1 MNTKST
7 NSLGSLALL
16 SAGVVGAF
24 AGLGAK
30 IALRE
35 LPSFTILFTRILIM
49 LIVLFPFVIHK
60 LSIFKTHWKTLF
72 LLGLFW
78 SGNVAF
84 FIVGIRYTT
93 VLASG
98 VLYAGVPLLTLI
110 MSMIIFHTRP
120 NKYQMTGIVFG
131 LFGIVTL
138 LIDSFSG
145 LFFGSFHGNVL
156 VFLATVSWS
165 LYLLYSKKLSV
176 KIDPIVLTVSSA
188 VVASVLVGI
197 AMILFEG
204 IAPLLSI
211 PGLHIETQVSLLFL
225 GLGIGVGMIFF
236 YQYGLKYGSV
246 IMASMMLYIGTVVGG
261 LTGIIF
267 LHEAFTVR
275 FFLGSAAILF
285 GVYTVSKKPK
295 EKITRQSTDAFG
307 R

>member
-1 MNTKST
+1 MTMNTHS
-7 NSLGSLALL
+7 NHSLGSLALF
-16 SAGVVGAF
+16 SAGIVGAF

-35 LPSFTILFTRILIM
+35 LPSYTILFTRILVM
-49 LIVLFPFVIHK
+49 LVVLFPFVLHK
-60 LSIFKTHWKTLF
+60 FSVFRTHWKTLL

-78 SGNVAF
+78 SGNFAF

-110 MSMIIFHTRP
+110 ESMILFRTRP
-120 NKYQMTGIVFG
+120 SKNQLAGIF
-131 LFGIVTL
+131 FGIIGIGILFV
-138 LIDSFSG
+138 DSFSE
-145 LFFGSFHGNVL
+145 FSFGSFHGNVL
-156 VFLATVSWS
+156 IFLATLSWS

-188 VVASVLVGI
+188 IVASVIVGI
-197 AMILFEG
+197 AMLLSEG

-211 PGLHIETQVSLLFL
+211 SGLRLETQLSLLFL
-225 GLGIGVGMIFF
+225 GLGIGVGMIFL

-246 IMASMMLYIGTVVGG
+246 VMASMMLYIGTVVGG

-267 LHEAFTVR
+267 LHEAFTFR
-275 FFLGSAAILF
+275 FLLGSIAILF
-285 GVYTVSKKPK
+285 GVSIVSKKSKK
-295 EKITRQSTDAFG
+295 EIN
-307 R
+307 